1 MFAWACWSPSA
12 TLSESLLAKAS
23 VSGSVRRWGQA
34 SAMGSVSRLVKGT
47 ESWWATVS
55 VPRPRSR
62 RVPRWALMWAP
73 RAQRLARVKRP
84 RSGMVG
90 SQRDWCSALRTATR
104 SELRCRT
111 LARCRE
117 GCHG

>member
-12 TLSESLLAKAS
+12 TLSESRLAKAS

-62 RVPRWALMWAP
+62 KVPPRALMLAA
-73 RAQRLARVKRP
+73 RAKGSARLWRP
-84 RSGMVG
+84 RLEMAGSARGWRSG
-90 SQRDWCSALRTATR
+90 LRTATR
-104 SELRCRT
+104 SELR
-111 LARCRE
+111 
-117 GCHG
+117 